1 MECHLDLCIYNEEY
15 QCLLESISIDE
26 TDMCRFCIYLV
37 VPDEELKEKKAF
49 QRDFLEKDFFATT

>member
-1 MECHLDLCIYNEEY
+1 MECHLELCIYNEDY
-15 QCLLESISIDE
+15 QCLLEKICIDA
-26 TDMCRFCIYLV
+26 TGMCNSCIYLV